1 MHRFVFR
8 WLVTSLVIALV
19 LHLMASPGEWLTL
32 IASALLLGLLNALV
46 RPLTLRLTQTGLVAT
61 TVLAIAALNA
71 GFFAALGSLIPSQKF
86 PSFGS
91 ALAGA
96 AIVFVVSWPL
106 TFFFR
111 SSDGHVHAVTHHES

>member
-8 WLVTSLVIALV
+8 WLVISLVAAVV
-19 LHLMASPGEWLTL
+19 LHLMASVGSRLTL
-32 IASALLLGLLNALV
+32 IAAALLLGLLNALV
-46 RPLTLRLTQTGLVAT
+46 RPLTLRLSQTGLVAS

-71 GFFAALGSLIPSQKF
+71 GFFGGLHSLIPPAQF
-86 PSFGS
+86 PSMQS
-91 ALAGA
+91 ALVGA
-96 AIVFVVSWPL
+96 AIVFAVSWPL

>member
-8 WLVTSLVIALV
+8 WLMISLVAGIV
-19 LHLMASPGEWLTL
+19 LHLMASVGGWSTL
-32 IASALLLGLLNALV
+32 IGSALLLGLLNALV
-46 RPLTLRLTQTGLVAT
+46 RPLTLRFSQTGLVVT
-61 TVLAIAALNA
+61 TVLAIAVLNA
-71 GFFAALGSLIPSQKF
+71 GFFAGLGSLITPAQF
-86 PSFGS
+86 PSLGS

-96 AIVFVVSWPL
+96 AIVFAVSWPL

>member
-8 WLVTSLVIALV
+8 WLVVSLVAAIV
-19 LHLMASPGEWLTL
+19 LHLMASVGGWLIL
-32 IASALLLGLLNALV
+32 IGAALLIGLLNALV
-46 RPLTLRLTQTGLVAT
+46 RPLTLRLTQTGLVIT
-61 TVLAIAALNA
+61 TVVAIAALNA
-71 GFFAALGSLIPSQKF
+71 GFFGGLGSFMPPAQF
-86 PSFGS
+86 PSLNS

-96 AIVFVVSWPL
+96 AIVFAVSWPL

>member
-8 WLVTSLVIALV
+8 WLLTSFVAALV
-19 LHLMASPGEWLTL
+19 LHLMASVGGWTTL
-32 IASALLLGLLNALV
+32 IAAALLLGLLNALV
-46 RPLTLRLTQTGLVAT
+46 RPLTLRLSQSGLVAT

-71 GFFAALGSLIPSQKF
+71 GFFAALGSLIPPAQF
-86 PSFGS
+86 PSLPM

>member
-8 WLVTSLVIALV
+8 WLVISLVAAL
-19 LHLMASPGEWLTL
+19 LLRLMIVHGEWLLL
-32 IASALLLGLLNALV
+32 IGAALLLGLLNALV
-46 RPLTLRLTQTGLVAT
+46 RPLTLRFSQTGLVVT

-71 GFFAALGSLIPSQKF
+71 GFFGGLGSLMPPLQLPSAAHAF
-86 PSFGS
+86 
-91 ALAGA
+91 AAA
-96 AIVFVVSWPL
+96 AIVFAVSWPL

>member
-8 WLVTSLVIALV
+8 WLVVSILVAVV
-19 LHLMASPGEWLTL
+19 LHLMASVGGGLTL
-32 IASALLLGLLNALV
+32 LGAALFLGLLNALV
-46 RPLTLRLTQTGLVAT
+46 RPLTLRFTQTGLVLT
-61 TVLAIAALNA
+61 TVLSIAALNA
-71 GFFAALGSLIPSQKF
+71 GFFAGLDSLIPPAQF
-86 PSFGS
+86 PSHSS

-96 AIVFVVSWPL
+96 AIVFAVSWPL